1 MTTEFKYLD
10 YEGLK
15 LFKEKLEHLRLA
27 DKTDIVEV
35 LNEISNG
42 IYDGKLSLYV
52 NGTLLNE
59 FTANQEGNTEANII
73 VPTELGDLNNSVEFI
88 KNVIK
93 YGQPDVSDLTDDQ
106 KESLHNQTSEDSG
119 LVSEDSLETTL
130 ASYGTAINFDTEHQK
145 IQLLHNS
152 TVLSEIDAS
161 DFIKD
166 SMI

>member
-1 MTTEFKYLD
+1 
-10 YEGLK
+10 
-15 LFKEKLEHLRLA
+15 
-27 DKTDIVEV
+27 
-35 LNEISNG
+35 
-42 IYDGKLSLYV
+42 
-52 NGTLLNE
+52 
-59 FTANQEGNTEANII
+59 
-73 VPTELGDLNNSVEFI
+73 LGDLNNSVEFI